1 QSDGVFCRRVE
12 VDYASHSAQVDPI
25 LASLSASL
33 ADVMGQP
40 VSVPMVSTVTG
51 ARVEGPELNASYW
64 CQNLREPVRLDR
76 ALEALQAEG
85 HGVFVEVS
93 AHPVLAMP
101 LTEACVET
109 AGVVVGSLRR
119 DEGALAT
126 LHRTLGV
133 LHTQGHPVDWGVVHG
148 ERSAAIAALPTYA
161 FQRQRYWLEAKPS
174 ADVASAG
181 LSSAAYPLLGA
192 ATPLADSD
200 GFLFTGRLSVS
211 EHRWLADHTV
221 FDTVLVPGTG
231 LLELV
236 LAAGRTVGCT
246 TVSDLM
252 LAAPLVL
259 PERGA
264 VRVQLHVEAP
274 DGQGHRTVALYSRA
288 EDAPEDGPWTAH
300 ATGMLSSPE
309 DEASPSADPRL
320 QAWPPAGGE
329 PLDLTDLYPRLA
341 EQGLGYGP
349 AFQGLTEAF
358 RVGSAVYGR
367 VVLPASVSETSGEYS
382 IHPALLDAAL
392 HTLAAVGLASVDTP
406 AGEVMLPFAWSDVT
420 LHARGAAELRVC
432 LEVSEATATGE

>member
-33 ADVMGQP
+33 ADVTGQP

-51 ARVEGPELNASYW
+51 AQVEGPELDGAYW
-64 CQNLREPVRLDR
+64 CRNLREPVRLDR

-101 LTEACVET
+101 LTEACAET
-109 AGVVVGSLRR
+109 SGVVVGSLRR
-119 DEGALAT
+119 DEGALST
-126 LHRTLGV
+126 LHRTLGA
-133 LHTQGHPVDWGVVHG
+133 LHTQGHPVDWAALHG
-148 ERSAAIAALPTYA
+148 ESSGAIAALPTYA
-161 FQRQRYWLEAKPS
+161 FQRQRYWLEAT
-174 ADVASAG
+174 ASVTDASDLG
-181 LSSAAYPLLGA
+181 LSSTAHPLLGG
-192 ATPLADSD
+192 ATTLADSD

-236 LAAGRTVGCT
+236 LAAGRTVACT
-246 TVSDLM
+246 TVSDLT

-264 VRVQLHVEAP
+264 VRVQLHVEPP

-300 ATGMLSSPE
+300 ATGTLSATE
-309 DEASPSADPRL
+309 DEASPSADSRL
-320 QAWPPAGGE
+320 QVWPPAGGE

-349 AFQGLTEAF
+349 AFQGLTE
-358 RVGSAVYGR
+358 
-367 VVLPASVSETSGEYS
+367 
-382 IHPALLDAAL
+382 
-392 HTLAAVGLASVDTP
+392 
-406 AGEVMLPFAWSDVT
+406 
-420 LHARGAAELRVC
+420 
-432 LEVSEATATGE
+432 

>member
-1 QSDGVFCRRVE
+1 MSD
-12 VDYASHSAQVDPI
+12 
-25 LASLSASL
+25 
-33 ADVMGQP
+33 
-40 VSVPMVSTVTG
+40 
-51 ARVEGPELNASYW
+51 
-64 CQNLREPVRLDR
+64 
-76 ALEALQAEG
+76 G
-85 HGVFVEVS
+85 HGVFVEQ
-93 AHPVLAMP
+93 AGHPVLTLP
-101 LTEACVET
+101 LTEACAERS
-109 AGVVVGSLRR
+109 GVVVGSLRR
-119 DEGALAT
+119 DEGGLST

-133 LHTQGHPVDWGVVHG
+133 LHTQGHPVDWAALHG
-148 ERSAAIAALPTYA
+148 GSSGTVAPLPTYA
-161 FQRQRYWLEAKPS
+161 FQRQRYWLEVKPS

-181 LSSAAYPLLGA
+181 LSSAAHPLLGA

-211 EHRWLADHTV
+211 EHRWLADYRV

-246 TVSDLM
+246 TVSDLT

-274 DGQGHRTVALYSRA
+274 DGQAHRAVALYSRA

-300 ATGMLSSPE
+300 ATGMLSATDE
-309 DEASPSADPRL
+309 EASPSVDPRL

-349 AFQGLTEAF
+349 AFQGLTE
-358 RVGSAVYGR
+358 
-367 VVLPASVSETSGEYS
+367 
-382 IHPALLDAAL
+382 
-392 HTLAAVGLASVDTP
+392 
-406 AGEVMLPFAWSDVT
+406 
-420 LHARGAAELRVC
+420 
-432 LEVSEATATGE
+432 